1 MLPTATRTPLLF
13 DAYPSLARALPF
25 VPLCDV
31 PTPVEPCSA
40 IAGYLGR
47 REGVAMKRDD
57 RISSLYGGNK
67 VRRYELVLGDALA
80 RGARRLV
87 TVGGIASTQVMAT
100 VLFGRELGLGVRA
113 VLFDQ
118 PLTTFA
124 RMQVAGY
131 AKGGAELVYGGGYA
145 ETAYRAVRAMAK
157 SSGNYFIFPG
167 ASGPLANVG
176 YVDAMLELG
185 RQVERG
191 EAERPDVIVLPTGS
205 SGTLAALALGC
216 AMLGW
221 ETEVVGVRITS
232 RFVANHVTIDRLVRA
247 TSRFL
252 RARAPRFPDC
262 ARRVSYSLYHGA
274 IGEGYGYPTPEA
286 IEGAEQLEVLTGTR
300 GEVTYSGKALAG
312 LRALVAQPK
321 YAKKS
326 FLLWNTLSATLP
338 EHHGGRAL
346 VPKSLAWVW
355 TRPTVA

>member
-1 MLPTATRTPLLF
+1 VLPTAPRTPLLF

-25 VPLCDV
+25 VTLCDA
-31 PTPVEPCSA
+31 PTPVEPCAA
-40 IAGYLGR
+40 IASYLGR
-47 REGVAMKRDD
+47 REGVSMKRDD

-100 VLFGRELGLGVRA
+100 VLFGKALGLGVRA

-145 ETAYRAVRAMAK
+145 GTAYRAVRTMAGT
-157 SSGNYFIFPG
+157 SGNYFIFPG

-205 SGTLAALALGC
+205 SGTLAALALGA

-221 ETEVVGVRITS
+221 KTEVVGVRITS
-232 RFVANHVTIDRLVRA
+232 RLVANHVTIDRLVRA

-252 RARAPRFPDC
+252 RARAPSFPDC
-262 ARRVSYSLYHGA
+262 AHRVSYSLYHGA

-286 IEGAEQLEVLTGTR
+286 IEGCDVLEALTGTH
-300 GEVTYSGKALAG
+300 GEVTYSGKAIAG
-312 LRALVAQPK
+312 LRALLALPR

-326 FLLWNTLSATLP
+326 FLLWNTLSAKVP
-338 EHHGGRAL
+338 DHDGGQAL
-346 VPKSLAWVW
+346 VPSSLAWMW